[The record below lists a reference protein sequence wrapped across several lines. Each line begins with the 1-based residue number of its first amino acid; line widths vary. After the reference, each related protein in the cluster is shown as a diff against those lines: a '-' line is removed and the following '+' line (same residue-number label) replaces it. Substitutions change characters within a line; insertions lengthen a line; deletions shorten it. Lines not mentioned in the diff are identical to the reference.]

1 MFWLG
6 NTGKDR
12 LLFSDD
18 FTKQFSTAIRLQLFD
33 SLLFVS
39 FQVIIQICGVL
50 TDKYQSFLFL
60 ENVVKKKKKKEIK
73 IFFSEFKKK
82 KKKMGNESVLLKWEM
97 NC

>member
-12 LLFSDD
+12 LLFSDG
-18 FTKQFSTAIRLQLFD
+18 FTKQFSTAIRLQVFD

-39 FQVIIQICGVL
+39 FQVIIQICDVL

-60 ENVVKKKKKKEIK
+60 ENVVQKQEKNEIT
-73 IFFSEFKKK
+73 IFFSGFSKK